1 MKNTTCQ
8 PGAWRRLL
16 FVLAVM
22 VLVFSVATPS
32 LAWFA
37 RAIYRQLT
45 DAFAASSVVSYF
57 AGGTGTEGDPY
68 QITMSKHL
76 YNLAWLQN
84 SGVFDATTHF
94 VLNNDIDMAGSIN
107 GQDTTGGA
115 IPPIGTNTQPFVG
128 HFDGNGCVISN
139 LWVSTDINDWKERPE
154 GVTGYAST
162 HVGLFG
168 AISGDAIV
176 ENFNLD
182 RVEIKSH
189 IDATIGIICGLVD
202 ANISGVGVYNGILTV
217 ASGVTCQSEY
227 SLLGEIS
234 SNVNWVDKPTVGTG
248 SGEGDSGSGGDL
260 VIDPAHFDMI
270 TGSSVAAGSALA
282 VDGAL
287 TGTAFY
293 VGQLTVKTPGGP
305 APVLYD
311 MTEYK
316 TNGTVKKFA
325 VDTAADNADAQQ
337 KILEAYNDYKTNKR
351 YLYSSGVPSASATV
365 TASYTINGEAR
376 QITIPANGVWFKPQA
391 AGTAALAF
399 AKSNNNADKTMAI
412 YKYQRNGGTLTQV
425 DKTTFVL
432 PKAGF
437 KNGYIV
443 YYEYEITEAD
453 VEAGYEYVIGA
464 SNTGATDGSVGF
476 VAMALA
482 GTDTS
487 SGDNPGGS
495 GENPG
500 ATRKVMN
507 VDYVVGTEVQV
518 SAADYEIH
526 QTLLQIPSGTTTA
539 EGTIYYKA
547 VGEVGASTVN
557 YYVPSMGISVT
568 DISQAKQS
576 AAASDTSQFAP
587 RDETAP

>member
-1 MKNTTCQ
+1 MKNTAHKT
-8 PGAWRRLL
+8 GAWRRLL

-22 VLVFSVATPS
+22 VLVFSVATPTLS
-32 LAWFA
+32 WFV

-45 DAFAASSVVSYF
+45 DAFAASSIVSYF
-57 AGGTGTEGDPY
+57 AGGTGTETDPY
-68 QITMSKHL
+68 QITMPKHL

-94 VLNNDIDMAGSIN
+94 VLKNDINMAGSIS

-115 IPPIGTNTQPFVG
+115 IPPIGTNENPFIG

-154 GVTGYAST
+154 GVTGYSST

-189 IDATIGIICGLVD
+189 IDATIGIICGYAD

-217 ASGVTCQSEY
+217 TSGVTCQSEY

-234 SNVNWVDKPTVGTG
+234 PNVNWVDKPTVGTG

-260 VIDPAHFDMI
+260 VITPEQFSKI
-270 TGSSVAAGSALA
+270 TGKSVAAGKALA

-287 TGTAFY
+287 AGTAFY
-293 VGQLTVKTPGGP
+293 AGTLAVVKPNGGTI
-305 APVLYD
+305 ALYD
-311 MTEYK
+311 MRSGSPATFTPDPNASNYK
-316 TNGTVKKFA
+316 
-325 VDTAADNADAQQ
+325 AQQ
-337 KILEAYNDYKTNKR
+337 KVLEAYQQYQSGNYQ
-351 YLYSSGVPSASATV
+351 LYMYPAAVPSVSTTV
-365 TASYTINGEAR
+365 GVTINGNTV
-376 QITIPANGVWFKPQA
+376 QIPTNGIWFKPQA

-399 AKSNNNADKTMAI
+399 AKTNNNADKNMAI
-412 YKYQRNGGTLTQV
+412 YKYQRNADGTLTQV
-425 DKTTFVL
+425 QKDTFVL
-432 PKAGF
+432 PKSGL
-437 KNGYIV
+437 KNGAIV

-453 VEAGYEYVIGA
+453 VQAGYEYVIGA
-464 SNTGATDGSVGF
+464 ADNESAGGDAGF
-476 VAMALA
+476 VALVLA

-487 SGDNPGGS
+487 TGDNPGGS

-507 VDYVVGTEVQV
+507 VDYVVSTDVDV
-518 SAADYEIH
+518 SADTYEIH
-526 QTLLQIPSGTTTA
+526 QTLLEITSGTTTVQ
-539 EGTIYYKA
+539 GTIYYKA
-547 VGEVGASTVN
+547 VGAVGASTVN

-576 AAASDTSQFAP
+576 AAASDASQFAP